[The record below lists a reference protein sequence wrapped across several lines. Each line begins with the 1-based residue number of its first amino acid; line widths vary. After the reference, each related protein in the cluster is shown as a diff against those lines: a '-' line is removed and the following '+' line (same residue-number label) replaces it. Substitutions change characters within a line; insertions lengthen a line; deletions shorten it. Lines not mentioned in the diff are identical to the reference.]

1 MNNCLSL
8 ARLGFLSIG
17 FIRVILVD
25 FSENINK
32 DIFIW
37 IVCRTF
43 PKGAPVVGC
52 RFLYKLWFLF
62 LNSALCVTRVRF
74 SATKIVFFRGM
85 CPRCMLG
92 GKTWSVK
99 PWSNVHILLII
110 DPFIEAINSCGIQ
123 DYKAFPTITRS
134 LGFGSLVAS
143 LQSYENDLKLSVR
156 TPQCAK
162 LSAIRIVLKLGCF
175 PSFRTGWP
183 DHCRTS

>member
-1 MNNCLSL
+1 MNNWLSL

-37 IVCRTF
+37 IVCGTF
-43 PKGAPVVGC
+43 HKGAPVVGC
-52 RFLYKLWFLF
+52 IFLYKGWFLF
-62 LNSALCVTRVRF
+62 LNSALCVTRVTF
-74 SATKIVFFRGM
+74 SASIIVFFRGM
-85 CPRCMLG
+85 CARCMLG

-123 DYKAFPTITRS
+123 DYKVFPIITRS
-134 LGFGSLVAS
+134 LWFGSLVTS
-143 LQSYENDLKLSVR
+143 LQSYENNMKLFAHDAMCE
-156 TPQCAK
+156 T
-162 LSAIRIVLKLGCF
+162 
-175 PSFRTGWP
+175 
-183 DHCRTS
+183 